1 MGDALPSIKKCAREA
16 ACFAFSNNVSVKLK
30 VILIGF
36 AAFGKKRLAALHHT
50 GSDRNTE
57 SVFNLA
63 WISC

>member
-1 MGDALPSIKKCAREA
+1 MGDALPSIKKCAGEA

-36 AAFGKKRLAALHHT
+36 AAVGKKRLAALNHAST
-50 GSDRNTE
+50 DRNAE

-63 WISC
+63 WISS